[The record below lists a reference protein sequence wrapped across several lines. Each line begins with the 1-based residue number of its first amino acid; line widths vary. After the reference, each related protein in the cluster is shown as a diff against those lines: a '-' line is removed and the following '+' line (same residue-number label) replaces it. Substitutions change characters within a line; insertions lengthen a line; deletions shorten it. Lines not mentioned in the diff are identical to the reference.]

1 MFSSIC
7 WYVFFLGRAPTKKSK
22 TKNQDEAEE
31 EDAEAEDEED
41 PFDDLVSVSSEDSK
55 GKSKGRS
62 SGSKRSAPKVKVDQA
77 TKDEARK
84 NNNPIL
90 GICKKAVRLLDPA
103 VKEGSKASRSKYC
116 SEELKEEHAAAKKLL
131 KEANGLLKK
140 GPEHTKMGKKIS
152 DFSMPLE
159 GVKELAKKITEKAKG
174 VNNLAST
181 LSKVDEESLKKV
193 KEAVS
198 RQEEAPDVS

>member
-1 MFSSIC
+1 MVLTTPQQEVARSPTTKRCICLYVYLFPWLCSGLNRFCFCSILLCGMFSLIC
-7 WYVFFLGRAPTKKSK
+7 WYVLNLGQAPTKKSK

-84 NNNPIL
+84 TIPFWESARKQCDSWIPL
-90 GICKKAVRLLDPA
+90 SRKDPKLADPNTA
-103 VKEGSKASRSKYC
+103 VK
-116 SEELKEEHAAAKKLL
+116 
-131 KEANGLLKK
+131 N
-140 GPEHTKMGKKIS
+140 
-152 DFSMPLE
+152 
-159 GVKELAKKITEKAKG
+159 
-174 VNNLAST
+174 
-181 LSKVDEESLKKV
+181 
-193 KEAVS
+193 
-198 RQEEAPDVS
+198 